1 MADHITAN
9 IVEPE
14 HIRINIRE
22 LKDEVELF
30 IGDSDGYVKTN
41 GVPLENQ
48 VAFFDD
54 NNKRI
59 AGDVNFTYDGSKV
72 SIGGE
77 LEANSVV
84 KTGGLST
91 EFLMADGSVS
101 VAETTYTHDQGIP
114 NVTWTIQHNLD
125 KRPSVTVVDTGGA
138 VVVGEVEY
146 IDSNEVTVTFNAA
159 FSGEA
164 YLN

>member
-1 MADHITAN
+1 MADEINVN

-30 IGDSDGYVKTN
+30 IADNDGYVKTN

-59 AGDVNFTYDGSKV
+59 AGDVNLTYDGSKLTV
-72 SIGGE
+72 GGE

-101 VAETTYTHDQGIP
+101 VAETTYTHDQGLPSI
-114 NVTWTIQHNLD
+114 TWTIQHNLN

-138 VVVGEVEY
+138 VVIGEVEY
-146 IDSNEVTVTFNAA
+146 TDSNNIIVIFNAA

>member
-1 MADHITAN
+1 MADDITVN

-22 LKDEVELF
+22 LTDEVELF
-30 IGDSDGYVKTN
+30 IGDNDGYVKTN

-48 VAFFDD
+48 VAFFND

-72 SIGGE
+72 EIGGE
-77 LEANSVV
+77 LESNTIV

-101 VAETTYTHDQGIP
+101 VAETTYMHDQGIP
-114 NVTWTIQHNLD
+114 NVTWTIQHNLN
-125 KRPSVTVVDTGGA
+125 KRPSVTVVDSAGA
-138 VVVGEVEY
+138 VVIGEVEY
-146 IDSNEVTVTFNAA
+146 TDDNNIIVTFNAA

>member
-1 MADHITAN
+1 MADNIEVN

-14 HIRINIRE
+14 HITINIRE
-22 LKDEVELF
+22 LTDEVELF
-30 IGDSDGYVKTN
+30 IGDNDGFIKSN

-77 LEANSVV
+77 LESNSIV
-84 KTGGLST
+84 KAGGLST
-91 EFLMADGSVS
+91 EFLMADGSIS
-101 VAETTYTHDQGIP
+101 IAETTYMHDQGVP
-114 NVTWTIQHNLD
+114 SVTWTIQHNLD
-125 KRPSVTVVDTGGA
+125 KRPSVTVVDTGGT
-138 VVVGEVEY
+138 VVIGEVEY
-146 IDSNEVTVTFNAA
+146 LDSNNVVVTFNAS